1 MLLAT
6 FQDLVGQGFLMVV
19 VAVCVYGWMNQK
31 FLAKNSEVKKA
42 AGAKV
47 VGMILKWLK

>member
-1 MLLAT
+1 MLVAT

-19 VAVCVYGWMNQK
+19 VAVCVYGWLIQK